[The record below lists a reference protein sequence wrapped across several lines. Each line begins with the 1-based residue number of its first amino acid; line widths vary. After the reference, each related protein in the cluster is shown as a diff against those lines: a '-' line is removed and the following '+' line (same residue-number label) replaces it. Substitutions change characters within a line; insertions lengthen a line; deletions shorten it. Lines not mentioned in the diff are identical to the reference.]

1 MLQLFNIQLFIT
13 SSKHNLAQVFFTFS
27 PLLVL
32 LRMSEE
38 SWTFTYSTTELF
50 KNTNIKTAYKPN
62 YTLKTVNNNKPIA
75 SSLNYIKINHR
86 IAWIL
91 VILSHTILSWN
102 YGISATKDLCI
113 LLSTG
118 WRQCLKLYYNGVL

>member
-1 MLQLFNIQLFIT
+1 
-13 SSKHNLAQVFFTFS
+13 
-27 PLLVL
+27 
-32 LRMSEE
+32 MSEE

-86 IAWIL
+86 IA
-91 VILSHTILSWN
+91 
-102 YGISATKDLCI
+102 
-113 LLSTG
+113 
-118 WRQCLKLYYNGVL
+118 